1 MVLIVDLCYPILH
14 RINVAEKLAKPLN
27 LSYFISKRISRD
39 QKKGFASSIHTI
51 AIVIVGVG
59 LAAVIISFLI
69 MRGFQETVKN
79 KIYSFNG
86 HLMVAKYT
94 MNYSPEE
101 QPMNFYIDLYKNLQE
116 YPEVKHVQEYAH
128 KAGLIKTSSDEVL
141 GIIVKGIGRSYDQK
155 AFQENIV
162 EGKFIDF
169 PDSGYS
175 KQVVISK
182 IVADKLQVK
191 VGDEIIIHFFQN
203 PPRARKLTVAG
214 IYETNLSEYFDSS
227 VILGDLRMIQRLND
241 WSDSLAGGLEVFVKD
256 ASVIQDVGYEIA
268 EKMDFDLSI
277 ESVDEK
283 YIQVFEWLNLISRQV
298 NILLGVILVVISV
311 NIVSIVL
318 ILVMERTQ
326 MIGLLKALGGGNKFI
341 RSVFI
346 YNGVNLISKGLL
358 LGNAIGLGLCYI
370 QYQFKIVKLNPHD
383 YYMSFVPIS
392 WEWEVVLMLNLFTFL
407 VVSLVLLLPTMV
419 ISRINP
425 IKAIRFD

>member
-1 MVLIVDLCYPILH
+1 M
-14 RINVAEKLAKPLN
+14 N
-27 LSYFISKRISRD
+27 LSYFISKRIIRD

-86 HLMVAKYT
+86 HLMVSKYT

-101 QPMNFYIDLYKNLQE
+101 QPLNFYIDLYKNPQD
-116 YPEVKHVQEYAH
+116 YPAVKHIQEYAH
-128 KAGLIKTSSDEVL
+128 KTGLIKTDSGEVL
-141 GIIVKGIGRSYDQK
+141 GIIVKGIGKSYDQK

-162 EGKFIDF
+162 EGKFVDF

-175 KQVVISK
+175 NQVLISR
-182 IVADKLQVK
+182 IVANKLQVK
-191 VGDEIIIHFFQN
+191 VGDEIVIHFFQN
-203 PPRARKLTVAG
+203 PPRARKVSVAG

-256 ASVIQDVGYEIA
+256 AAAIEDVGYDIG
-268 EKMDFDLSI
+268 EKMDFDLAI
-277 ESVDEK
+277 ESVNDK

-298 NILLGVILVVISV
+298 NILLGVILVVVSV
-311 NIVSIVL
+311 NIVSVVL

-326 MIGLLKALGGGNKFI
+326 MIGMLKALGGGDKFI
-341 RSVFI
+341 SSVFI
-346 YNGVNLISKGLL
+346 YNGVNLIAKGLL
-358 LGNAIGLGLCYI
+358 LGNVIGLGLCFV
-370 QYQFKIVKLNPHD
+370 QYQFKIIKLNPHD

-392 WEWEVVLMLNLFTFL
+392 WEWGVVLMLNLFTFF

-419 ISRINP
+419 IARINP

>member
-1 MVLIVDLCYPILH
+1 M
-14 RINVAEKLAKPLN
+14 N
-27 LSYFISKRISRD
+27 LSYFISKRIIRD

-86 HLMVAKYT
+86 HLMVSKYT

-101 QPMNFYIDLYKNLQE
+101 QPLNFYIDLYKNPQD
-116 YPEVKHVQEYAH
+116 YPAVKHIQEYAH
-128 KAGLIKTSSDEVL
+128 KTGLIKTDSGEVL
-141 GIIVKGIGRSYDQK
+141 GIIVKGIGKSYDQK

-162 EGKFIDF
+162 EGKFVDF

-175 KQVVISK
+175 NQVVISR
-182 IVADKLQVK
+182 IVANKLQVK
-191 VGDEIIIHFFQN
+191 VGDEIVIHFFQN
-203 PPRARKLTVAG
+203 PPRARKVSVAG

-256 ASVIQDVGYEIA
+256 AAAIEDVGYDIG
-268 EKMDFDLSI
+268 EKMDFDLAI
-277 ESVDEK
+277 ESVNDK

-298 NILLGVILVVISV
+298 NILLGVILVVVSV
-311 NIVSIVL
+311 NIVSVVL

-326 MIGLLKALGGGNKFI
+326 MIGMLKALGGGDKFI
-341 RSVFI
+341 SSVFI
-346 YNGVNLISKGLL
+346 YNGVNLIAKGLL
-358 LGNAIGLGLCYI
+358 LGNVIGLGLCFV
-370 QYQFKIVKLNPHD
+370 QYQFKIIKLNPHD

-392 WEWEVVLMLNLFTFL
+392 WEWGVVLMLNLFTFF

-419 ISRINP
+419 IARINP